1 MTDQSKKQKRID
13 QIRKNI
19 ERLNLERDKIKTD
32 MTKELIDILV
42 KKNALRYDFEML
54 KGGLLHV
61 LDILS
66 RSDKEAE
73 EHKKSWTAHTIK
85 KSKAPAKATTPS

>member
-1 MTDQSKKQKRID
+1 MTDQSKKAKRID
-13 QIRKNI
+13 QINKNI
-19 ERLNLERDKIKTD
+19 ERLNAERDKIKTD

-73 EHKKSWTAHTIK
+73 EHKNSWKNHSSK
-85 KSKAPAKATTPS
+85 KSKKTAQANSTT

>member
-1 MTDQSKKQKRID
+1 MINHSKKTKRMD
-13 QIRKNI
+13 QIHKSI
-19 ERLNLERDKIKTD
+19 ERLTAERDKIKTD

-42 KKNALRYDFEML
+42 KKNALNYDVDIL
-54 KGGLLHV
+54 QSGLLHV

-73 EHKKSWTAHTIK
+73 EHKNSWKRHSTQKPK
-85 KSKAPAKATTPS
+85 KR